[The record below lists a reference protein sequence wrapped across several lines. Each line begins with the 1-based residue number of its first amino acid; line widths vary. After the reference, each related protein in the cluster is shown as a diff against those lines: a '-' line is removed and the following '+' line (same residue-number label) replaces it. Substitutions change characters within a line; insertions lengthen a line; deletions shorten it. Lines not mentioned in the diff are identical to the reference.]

1 MDKIISKI
9 LISSIVIMC
18 GCSAKQ
24 SSSSTRKTMNHS
36 IENASFSGSPIA
48 CNKVTEVTCKLTSTE
63 LRERKKTVIA
73 GLRKKIIEKR
83 ELKNGYAF
91 KFPGNDAVLDELVT
105 FIKTEREC
113 CDFFTFGLSVSGDKS
128 ETWLELTG
136 AGNTKDFI
144 TSELGF

>member
-1 MDKIISKI
+1 MDNIISKI
-9 LISSIVIMC
+9 LISSIAIMC

-24 SSSSTRKTMNHS
+24 SLSSTRKTMNHS
-36 IENASFSGSPIA
+36 IENTSFYGSPIA
-48 CNKVTEVTCKLTSTE
+48 RNKVTEVSCKLTSPE

-73 GLRKKIIEKR
+73 SLSKKIIEKK
-83 ELKNGYAF
+83 ELKDGYAF
-91 KFPGNDAVLDELVT
+91 KFSGTDTILDELIA

-128 ETWLELTG
+128 EAWLELTG
-136 AGNTKDFI
+136 AESAKDFI